1 LITPQPEKIFYLT
14 RINPLN
20 FKEYRKFRH
29 IILLGTLNSNGKFSN
44 YIKGILDE
52 KQKKDIREGRYF
64 YFIKHNEFSLEQ
76 TILILVANNVEELK
90 ENIVENKGFI
100 FNQFNRALDTYVI
113 NSMFGRK
120 ENMEL
125 SNKLYKSYGWTFRM
139 QPDYIIAKEVKEGKF
154 LWLRRFDPDRMI
166 SIYWKDSNDGSEL
179 NEIWAFER
187 RILVGKNYLNN
198 MKMVEGY
205 TKIEKINFLGRDAI
219 KLEGL
224 WEIEEKAI
232 GGFFRSYTFFDMK
245 TKKIYFIDI
254 SVFAPGEVKE
264 PYIRQLDIIAHT
276 FSTSPIKPFKK
287 ILF

>member
-1 LITPQPEKIFYLT
+1 MITPQPEKIFYLT

-20 FKEYRKFRH
+20 LEEYRKFRH

-139 QPDYIIAKEVKEGKF
+139 QPDYIIAKEVKEGNF

-166 SIYWKDSNDGSEL
+166 LIYWKDSNDGSEL
-179 NEIWAFER
+179 NEKWAFER

>member
-1 LITPQPEKIFYLT
+1 
-14 RINPLN
+14 
-20 FKEYRKFRH
+20 
-29 IILLGTLNSNGKFSN
+29 
-44 YIKGILDE
+44 
-52 KQKKDIREGRYF
+52 
-64 YFIKHNEFSLEQ
+64 
-76 TILILVANNVEELK
+76 
-90 ENIVENKGFI
+90 
-100 FNQFNRALDTYVI
+100 
-113 NSMFGRK
+113 
-120 ENMEL
+120 
-125 SNKLYKSYGWTFRM
+125 
-139 QPDYIIAKEVKEGKF
+139 
-154 LWLRRFDPDRMI
+154 
-166 SIYWKDSNDGSEL
+166 
-179 NEIWAFER
+179 
-187 RILVGKNYLNN
+187 